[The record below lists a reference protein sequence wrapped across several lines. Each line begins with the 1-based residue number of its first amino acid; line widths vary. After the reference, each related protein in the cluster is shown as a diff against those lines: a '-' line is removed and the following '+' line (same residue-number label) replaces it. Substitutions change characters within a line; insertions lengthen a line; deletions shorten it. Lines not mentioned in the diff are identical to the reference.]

1 MICSVCKKN
10 IATLHI
16 KDIFMN
22 DLNVNIEEHEVHIC
36 KECVDLNKIYEKYI
50 KLDESIV
57 VDADTSKIKK
67 DKLVSSTI
75 CEICGY
81 SLGEFRNTDR
91 LSCPSCYKY
100 FFKDTLKIIKKI
112 HSKTF
117 HVGRLP
123 YEERMLS
130 EKARNRKFLEDK
142 LSKLILE
149 ENYEE
154 AVLVRDAIK
163 NIEKN

>member
-1 MICSVCKKN
+1 MMCSVCKKN
-10 IATLHI
+10 VAILHI

-22 DLNVNIEEHEVHIC
+22 DFDTEEHEVHVC
-36 KECVDLNKIYEKYI
+36 KECVDLNNIYEKYI

-57 VDADTSKIKK
+57 VDGNTSKVKK
-67 DKLVSSTI
+67 EKLVSSTI

-81 SLGEFRNTDR
+81 SLGEFRSTDT

-100 FFKDTLKIIKKI
+100 FFKDVLKAVRKI
-112 HSKTF
+112 HSKSI
-117 HVGRLP
+117 HIGRLP
-123 YEERMLS
+123 YEERILS
-130 EKARNRKFLEDK
+130 EKARNRKSFEDR
-142 LSKLILE
+142 LNKLILE

-163 NIEKN
+163 NLEKN